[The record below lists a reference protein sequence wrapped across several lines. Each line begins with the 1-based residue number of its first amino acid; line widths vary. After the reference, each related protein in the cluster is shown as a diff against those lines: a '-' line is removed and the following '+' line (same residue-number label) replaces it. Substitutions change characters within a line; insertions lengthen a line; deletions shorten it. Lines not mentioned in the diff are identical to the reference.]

1 MEAANDAGSSAFR
14 SVGGQMISIISRQ
27 PLLIDFQQ
35 AGVLG
40 LADVHTAAQ
49 LCRLADE
56 PDQQVLLAVALTVA
70 ALRRG
75 SVCLELNR
83 LREAAVDAEGVD
95 SDRAANL
102 AWPESADLLAALQ
115 ESPLVIGGPN
125 GPLRPLILVDS
136 DAGWLVYLARYFRQE
151 QVIRNVL
158 DLRAVSRPIVD
169 TALVWEAID
178 ELFVDDQGRPSAA
191 PDRQRVA
198 AALAATEWMTIV
210 AGGPGTGKTHT
221 VARILA
227 VLYRLYG
234 PGLRVGLAAP
244 TGKAAGALTEA
255 VSRQG
260 ADLGLPDGLAAK
272 TLHRLLGLRRFGG
285 PRSRYGVGNQL
296 PYDVVV
302 VDETSMVSITLMAQ
316 LLEALP
322 ADARLIL
329 VGDPD
334 QLTSVEAGAVLD
346 DLVHRPQAGVLNE
359 DFAAMVAA
367 DLDAATT
374 AQEIALEVEEV
385 RHLATGVVRLAR
397 GHRFNASIAALADAI
412 RLGEVD
418 EALRLLSDPAE
429 EAIAL
434 CAPSDHETVRM
445 DIALSGAELVAAA
458 ERGDVESALNAL
470 RSHRLLCAHR
480 EGPFGRR
487 HWADIVRDWTAAAV
501 GHALD
506 PYRFYP
512 GQPLLITEN
521 DYEAGVF
528 NGDVGVVVASGDGV
542 IAAIDRGGEPLL
554 LEPNMFS
561 SVQTAYAM
569 TVHRSQGSQ
578 YEAVSVVLPDQ
589 ASPLLTRQLLYTAVT
604 RAQQRVRIL
613 ATEEVV
619 AVAVSRQARRAS
631 GLGRELRG
639 VWRRS

>member
-1 MEAANDAGSSAFR
+1 MTP
-14 SVGGQMISIISRQ
+14 MITRQ
-27 PLLIDFQQ
+27 ALLIDFQQ

-49 LCRLADE
+49 LCRLAGE
-56 PDQQVLLAVALTVA
+56 PNQDVLLAVALAVG

-75 SVCLELNR
+75 SVCLELNCF
-83 LREAAVDAEGVD
+83 RETAVDAEGVD
-95 SDRAANL
+95 TDLAASL
-102 AWPESADLLAALQ
+102 AWPDTADLLAALQ

-125 GPLRPLILVDS
+125 GPLRPLTLVES
-136 DAGWLVYLARYFRQE
+136 DGGWLLYLARYFRQE
-151 QVIRNVL
+151 QVIRTIL
-158 DLRAVSRPIVD
+158 DARAVSRPVVD
-169 TALVWEAID
+169 TALMREALD
-178 ELFVDDQGRPSAA
+178 DLFVDDEGRPSPA

-198 AALAATEWMTIV
+198 AALAVTEWTTIV

-227 VLYRLYG
+227 ALYRLYG
-234 PGLRVGLAAP
+234 PAVRVGLAAP

-255 VSRQG
+255 VARQG
-260 ADLGLPDGLAAK
+260 ADLGLPDGLSAK

-285 PRSRYGVGNQL
+285 RRSQYNAGNQL

-302 VDETSMVSITLMAQ
+302 VDETSMVSITLMAL

-322 ADARLIL
+322 DDSRLIL
-329 VGDPD
+329 MGDPD

-346 DLVHRPQAGVLNE
+346 DLVHRPQAGVVSE
-359 DFAAMVAA
+359 DLSAMVAV
-367 DLDAATT
+367 DLDASTT
-374 AQEIALEVEEV
+374 SEEIAIGEEEV

-418 EALRLLSDPAE
+418 EALTLLTDPAE
-429 EAIAL
+429 QAVVL
-434 CAPSDHETVRM
+434 CAPSDHETVRV
-445 DIALSGAELVAAA
+445 DIVLGGVELVAAA
-458 ERGDVESALNAL
+458 ERGDIESALGAL

-487 HWADIVRDWTAAAV
+487 HWDDIVRDWTAAAV

-506 PYRFYP
+506 PHQFYA
-512 GQPLLITEN
+512 GQPLLITAN

-528 NGDVGVVVASGDGV
+528 NGDIGVVVASADGL
-542 IAAIDRGGEPLL
+542 IAAIDRGGDRLL
-554 LEPNMFS
+554 LEPSTFS

-613 ATEEVV
+613 ATEESV
-619 AVAVSRQARRAS
+619 AVAVSRQAQRAS
-631 GLGRELRG
+631 GLRRELRG
-639 VWRRS
+639 IWRRS